1 MGVQDG
7 RNNRRSRLEE
17 GAVNNEFG
25 LDRLSVR
32 CLLAVQ
38 VEELT
43 KQWIYKFATGGN
55 KCS

>member
-7 RNNRRSRLEE
+7 KNNRRSRLEE

-25 LDRLSVR
+25 LDKLSVR

-38 VEELT
+38 VEKLT
-43 KQWIYKFATGGN
+43 SQRIYKFGTGGN
-55 KCS
+55 K